1 MLLILIAYIAFAGY
15 LTTRLPPNDMERSML
30 DMDHFEMA
38 DRWSREF
45 GRGEIPRRMP
55 FRLPL
60 EYALWA
66 WAESLIV
73 ARCVAMAVSSVGMWI
88 AMTWAGPV
96 AGLIVLS
103 SPALVK
109 ALSSATYV
117 PYVATLWAGGLYALS
132 LGWPSVAIACA
143 VALAVL
149 RPTAWG
155 MALALLV
162 LAPWAWSLPVLWLL
176 VCYLWGCQREVV
188 LSQGWA
194 RLLRG
199 ESCPVR
205 GIPRD
210 GWVYG
215 LRVVGQRYWTVGVAG
230 LAAVIF
236 GHWDALA
243 MGLLA
248 LTCVTF
254 MTTHL
259 PRALIRPKWVVGY
272 MPEWGLGVA
281 VAMSMLFTS

>member
-1 MLLILIAYIAFAGY
+1 
-15 LTTRLPPNDMERSML
+15 ML

-38 DRWSREF
+38 DRWQREF
-45 GRGEIPRRMP
+45 GGAIPRRMP

-73 ARCVAMAVSSVGMWI
+73 ARCVAIAVSSVGVWI
-88 AMTWAGPV
+88 AMLWGGPV

-103 SPALVK
+103 SPWLVA

-117 PYVATLWAGGLYALS
+117 PYVARLGGGGLSALS

-143 VALAVL
+143 FALAVP
-149 RPTAWG
+149 RPTPWG
-155 MALALLV
+155 MALALIV

-199 ESCPVR
+199 ESCPAR
-205 GIPRD
+205 GMPRD

-230 LAAVIF
+230 LAALVV
-236 GHWDALA
+236 GHWNTLA
-243 MGLLA
+243 VGLIA

-259 PRALIRPKWVVGY
+259 PRALIRSKWVVGY
-272 MPEWGLGVA
+272 VPEFMLSVVVGLSIVL
-281 VAMSMLFTS
+281 S